1 MAARIKRAAFD
12 ATATVTE
19 NSDEGTFEALVA
31 VFGNVDSQGDII
43 DAGAFTNTLEAWAEK
58 GQPIP
63 IVWSHMWED
72 PFAHLGGVVKAE
84 ETEAGLKIVG
94 QLDLS
99 NPTAAQVYKLMKAG
113 RVTQFS
119 FVASS
124 PEDGYSMETL
134 ADGSTVWHLKELD
147 LIEVGP
153 TLRGANTETALISIK
168 ADFDARV
175 AKDGGLLTLSL
186 THIKDQLTEIL
197 GAVNKASPPG
207 NGNEDTSK
215 ASETPG
221 PFVLPAARAKAIAL
235 LIGKDS

>member
-1 MAARIKRAAFD
+1 MAVRMKRAAFS
-12 ATATVTE
+12 ATATVPDA
-19 NSDEGTFEALVA
+19 SGDGAFEALVA

-43 DAGAFTNTLEAWAEK
+43 DAGAFTKTLAGWEAK

-72 PFAHLGGVVKAE
+72 PFAHLGGVIKAE
-84 ETEAGLKIVG
+84 ETEAGLKISG
-94 QLDLS
+94 QLDLD
-99 NPTAAQVYKLMKAG
+99 NPTAAQVFKLMKAG

-124 PEDGYSMETL
+124 PEDGYSLETL
-134 ADGSTVWHLKELD
+134 ADGSSVVHLKELD

-168 ADFDARV
+168 ADIDALV
-175 AKDGGLLTLSL
+175 AKDGDTLAASL
-186 THIKDQLTEIL
+186 THIKDQLTEVL
-197 GAVNKASPPG
+197 GAVTKASPPG
-207 NGNEDTSK
+207 DGDEDTSK
-215 ASETPG
+215 ASKISG
-221 PFVLPAARAKAIAL
+221 PFVLPATRAKAIAL